1 MDTCLR
7 KADPDPDLEV
17 VAREMW
23 TRRVVER
30 VLLLAER
37 RRFPHDPDLPPE
49 PVLWARLARQVLA
62 INEDS
67 ATTHQTIKTAIQR
80 LGQDDLPQGLDRQVR
95 QFIEGLVE

>member
-1 MDTCLR
+1 MDTCLK
-7 KADPDPDLEV
+7 KADPDPDLDE

-37 RRFPHDPDLPPE
+37 RRFPHDPDLPLE

-62 INEDS
+62 ADGDL
-67 ATTHQTIKTAIQR
+67 ATTEESIRSEIRR
-80 LGQDDLPQGLDRQVR
+80 LAQDDLPHGLDTQVR